1 MFQDTVGGRLVSYG
15 KIYSLATGEVA
26 NNKVQ
31 IKLRHGIGH
40 KSQKENKKNTRKF
53 QAI

>member
-1 MFQDTVGGRLVSYG
+1 MSMTFVMSGGVPDIL
-15 KIYSLATGEVA
+15 
-26 NNKVQ
+26 NKVQ
-31 IKLRHGIGH
+31 IKLRHGNMH